1 MKRHKISVIGAGNVG
16 AAAAHIM
23 MMKELGDI
31 VLVDIVEGVPQG
43 KALDMG
49 ESTPVEKVDSSL
61 TGSNTYDVVKDSD
74 VVVITAGLPRKSDM
88 SREDLLKK
96 NVAIVKSVSENVK
109 KFAPNSI
116 IIVVSNPLDAMVY
129 TAFKATNFP
138 RERVFG
144 MAGILDS
151 TRYRYF
157 IASALG
163 VSVESVQG
171 MVLGGHGDQMIPVTR
186 FTSVGGIPIS
196 HFLKQDEL
204 DKIVERTRKGGAEF
218 IPLLKTTAYYA
229 PGSSIAEMVEAIV
242 KDKKKILPCA
252 ALLEGE
258 FGEKGVFI
266 GVPVKVG
273 SAGMEGIIEFD
284 LKDAE
289 KDAFSKNVAHV
300 RGLQKEVDADFNS

>member
-144 MAGILDS
+144 QE
-151 TRYRYF
+151 Y
-157 IASALG
+157 
-163 VSVESVQG
+163 
-171 MVLGGHGDQMIPVTR
+171 
-186 FTSVGGIPIS
+186 
-196 HFLKQDEL
+196 
-204 DKIVERTRKGGAEF
+204 
-218 IPLLKTTAYYA
+218 
-229 PGSSIAEMVEAIV
+229 
-242 KDKKKILPCA
+242 
-252 ALLEGE
+252 
-258 FGEKGVFI
+258 
-266 GVPVKVG
+266 
-273 SAGMEGIIEFD
+273 
-284 LKDAE
+284 
-289 KDAFSKNVAHV
+289 
-300 RGLQKEVDADFNS
+300 

>member
-1 MKRHKISVIGAGNVG
+1 
-16 AAAAHIM
+16 
-23 MMKELGDI
+23 
-31 VLVDIVEGVPQG
+31 
-43 KALDMG
+43 
-49 ESTPVEKVDSSL
+49 
-61 TGSNTYDVVKDSD
+61 
-74 VVVITAGLPRKSDM
+74 
-88 SREDLLKK
+88 
-96 NVAIVKSVSENVK
+96 
-109 KFAPNSI
+109 
-116 IIVVSNPLDAMVY
+116 
-129 TAFKATNFP
+129 
-138 RERVFG
+138 
-144 MAGILDS
+144 
-151 TRYRYF
+151 
-157 IASALG
+157 
-163 VSVESVQG
+163 
-171 MVLGGHGDQMIPVTR
+171 MIPVTR